1 MGELDPIP
9 CKSDFP
15 LRIRFES
22 GLARLDRLDPF
33 KTKWEETESSTA
45 RLCCT
50 RTFFVGRRLL

>member
-1 MGELDPIP
+1 MGKLDPIP

-22 GLARLDRLDPF
+22 GLAPLDPEERE
-33 KTKWEETESSTA
+33 WEETESSAA
-45 RLCCT
+45 RLC